1 MKQLLLSICL
11 LLSSIGVFAQHR
23 SEQQAMQI
31 AQEFFGKEGKTPQLS
46 VVSHQ
51 KVEAQVRKRVAAA
64 RRTPAQNQSF
74 YVVNDEV
81 NNRFVIVSADER
93 MCQILGYSD
102 HGLFDAGNAP
112 DALLEMIEQ
121 YGNQYDFLLHNGN
134 QVLANNIPQKVV
146 PIDPMLETKWDQGS
160 PFNNECPYDK
170 ALSQLGLNWRS
181 ATGCAATAMAQ
192 IMNYHKYPQH
202 GDGNLLYVTQAG
214 IEQEMNLSSVIFDWD
229 NMANEYN
236 SNSTDVQK
244 QAVAQ
249 LMHACGV
256 SVRMEYGFFGSGA
269 ATIDVAYAL
278 SHFFNYNPNLKYYL
292 RDYFS
297 AAEWNSI
304 ILNDLRHGLP
314 VFYGGQTKTYD
325 ENGNVQKDDDGN
337 LITGGH
343 GFVIDGCNEDLLYHM
358 NFGYSGEYDGY
369 YSLDAI
375 TLKENVNYELNQEM
389 ICNITPNVMGVKEDL
404 FINEIL
410 ALYETSQSW
419 VPSLEF
425 KKKTNEPIRIA
436 YKPGSICANTNT
448 YNEPFVGEY
457 GIGLFDL
464 NYNYITSLKKNN
476 VSFSDGFYAGHQFVN
491 YQYEQ
496 VYLWSSIFENGNNY
510 IIAPFAKSND
520 SDKPSVMR
528 TKGIM
533 NSYLASVVNDT
544 VLIELYSE
552 PASIVGKDM
561 QIQSNGTAKLQ
572 IDLDNINTSYNGFQF
587 DLKLPQGFTIE
598 SVSDESFAAVLSNRC
613 SGENIEFYVSTAE
626 DNVYRFSV
634 LNTEISAG
642 QGKLMEISVASLNLP
657 EGVYTANVS
666 NIYMVKPNG
675 RFEGLSDNNVKINV
689 SNSESRPG
697 DANGDDVVDVADIV
711 YIVNCIMEKPA
722 DDFNF
727 ANADMDGDGIIDV
740 ADITLVVNV
749 IMGGDSNSAKN
760 APVKRTGL
768 LDLATSKDGQFTLSL
783 TDAQQFVASQFDIVV
798 PSEISI
804 TGVELGSKE
813 HTAICKKIAPNR
825 YRVVAYSL
833 DNNALSDFLSIKT
846 DGGVG
851 NISIDNALFVTK
863 NGERYYSN
871 ATESH
876 TTGIENVAKETTK
889 RDVYTIDGRKING
902 EKLSKGVY
910 IINGKKQV
918 IK

>member
-23 SEQQAMQI
+23 SEQQAIQI

-46 VVSHQ
+46 VLPHQ
-51 KVEAQVRKRVAAA
+51 KVEAQVRKRIAAA

-74 YVVNDEV
+74 YVVNDEA

-93 MCQILGYSD
+93 MHDILGYSD
-102 HGLFDAGNAP
+102 YGLFDAENAP

-121 YGNQYDFLLHNGN
+121 YGNQYDFLLQNGN

-146 PIDPMLETKWDQGS
+146 PIDPMLQTKWNQTS
-160 PFNNECPYDK
+160 PYNNDCPYDK
-170 ALSQLGLNWRS
+170 ELEQMGINLRS

-202 GDGNLLYVTQAG
+202 GEGNLSYVTQAG

-229 NMANEYN
+229 NMSNEYN
-236 SNSTDVQK
+236 SNSTDAQK

-256 SVRMEYGFFGSGA
+256 SIRMEYGFFGSGA
-269 ATIDVAYAL
+269 NTIDVAYAL
-278 SHFFNYNPNLKYYL
+278 SCYFKYNPNLKYYQK
-292 RDYFS
+292 RYFS
-297 AAEWNSI
+297 ISEWNSI
-304 ILNDLRHGLP
+304 ILDDLRHGLP

-337 LITGGH
+337 FITGGH
-343 GFVIDGCNEDLLYHM
+343 GFVIDGCDEDLLYHI

-375 TLKENVNYELNQEM
+375 TLKEGVNYELSQEM
-389 ICNITPNVMGVKEDL
+389 ICNISPNEMGTKEDVFFATDL
-404 FINEIL
+404 EM
-410 ALYETSQSW
+410 YESTQSSW
-419 VPSLEF
+419 FSLSLEKDF
-425 KKKTNEPIRIA
+425 WDSVIFVYSPQNW
-436 YKPGSICANTNT
+436 CASSNS
-448 YNEPFVGEY
+448 YDKPFVGEY

-464 NYNYITSLKKNN
+464 NYNFITYLKKNTVYSSTQWYSGYGLN
-476 VSFSDGFYAGHQFVN
+476 SKNDRVYFYPSDFK
-491 YQYEQ
+491 E
-496 VYLWSSIFENGNNY
+496 GNQY
-510 IIAPFAKSND
+510 IIAPYAKSSD
-520 SDKPSVMR
+520 SEKPTVMR
-528 TKGIM
+528 TLLL
-533 NSYLASVVNDT
+533 NSYLAKVEEGKVKIS
-544 VLIELYSE
+544 LYSE
-552 PASIVGKDM
+552 PAAIVSKDM
-561 QIQSNGTAKLQ
+561 QIASSGTAKLQ

-587 DLKLPQGFTIE
+587 DLKLPQGLTIE
-598 SVSDESFAAVLSNRC
+598 SVSEGSFAAELSNRC
-613 SGENIEFYVSTAE
+613 TGEEIEFYVSNTE
-626 DNVYRFSV
+626 ENVYRFSV

-642 QGKLMEISVASLNLP
+642 QGLLMEISVASSNLP

-675 RFEGLSDNNVKINV
+675 RFEGLSDNNVKITV

-697 DANGDDVVDVADIV
+697 DANGDGMVDVADIV
-711 YIVNCIMEKPA
+711 YIVNYIMEKPA

-727 ANADMDGDGIIDV
+727 TNADVDGDGIIDV
-740 ADITLVVNV
+740 ADITLVVNI
-749 IMGGDSNSAKN
+749 IMAGDSNSGKN
-760 APVKRTGL
+760 APMKRADL
-768 LDLATSKDGQFTLSL
+768 LDFATSMDGLFTLSL

-804 TGVELGSKE
+804 NEVELGSKE

-833 DNNALSDFLSIKT
+833 DNNALSDFLNIKT

-863 NGERYYSN
+863 SGERYYSN

-876 TTGIENVAKETTK
+876 TTGIDTVAKEAAL
-889 RDVYTIDGRKING
+889 RDVYTIDGRKINDK
-902 EKLSKGVY
+902 KLSKGVY
-910 IINGKKQV
+910 IISNKKYMV
-918 IK
+918 K